1 MRFNIN
7 HCNVRFLNLVVES
20 WYHIVL
26 RTYNLQKDIPRSKCF
41 PLFLF
46 PFGDT
51 ACIHERWH
59 RGHQYRWP
67 AKSTMK
73 AWYMSQ
79 LKSTHT
85 LEAENRPRAFVRSS
99 DCTEADFWVFDTTLV
114 TVVNERD
121 MKIVIRH
128 DGVTARGKWP
138 KVWSKA
144 VTTRQSLS
152 TAVSGKNEQSRD
164 RGIIAKPGLCL
175 LPLRSIT
182 YFRLADYGWLCFN
195 FSTHILSSC

>member
-7 HCNVRFLNLVVES
+7 HCNVRFLNPVVES

-41 PLFLF
+41 PFFLF

-128 DGVTARGKWP
+128 DGITARGKMTEGT
-138 KVWSKA
+138 KQGCDN
-144 VTTRQSLS
+144 TTEPFDCCEWEEW
-152 TAVSGKNEQSRD
+152 TNN
-164 RGIIAKPGLCL
+164 RGIGES
-175 LPLRSIT
+175 LPNLG
-182 YFRLADYGWLCFN
+182 YVGYAYYL
-195 FSTHILSSC
+195 